1 MSNLNLAFYT
11 YFFGKNDNP
20 SFAIPDIPS
29 LKYKCYYYTN
39 NKTIFEKLK
48 ETEWIG
54 IFIDIE
60 FKDDVYIPNMYGKH
74 LKSMPQEYQELKD
87 YDYLCFFDSKINN
100 LNVNF
105 IEDNIHKYF
114 INDNKALILRLHDYI
129 TTNNVW
135 SEFRLSMYQPRYY
148 NDRYRYLNYI
158 NNQLNNG
165 FKATDDYHCV
175 CGYLIRNM
183 KHTKIIELNSTWYNH
198 IKECGIQDQI
208 SFFFAKQLFKDY
220 IVPIPF
226 DAKLIFKEV

>member
-11 YFFGKNDNP
+11 YFFGKNNN
-20 SFAIPDIPS
+20 SAFTIPDIPS

-48 ETEWIG
+48 ETAWIG
-54 IFIDIE
+54 IFIDKE

-114 INDNKALILRLHDYI
+114 IDDNKALILRLHDFI

-135 SEFRLSMYQPRYY
+135 SEFGLSMYQPRYY

-158 NNQLNNG
+158 INQLNNG

-175 CGYLIRNM
+175 SGYLIRNM

-198 IKECGIQDQI
+198 IKECGIQCQI
-208 SFFFAKQLFKDY
+208 SFFFVKQLFKEY
-220 IVPIPF
+220 IVPI
-226 DAKLIFKEV
+226 DGKLIFKEI

>member
-1 MSNLNLAFYT
+1 MSNLNLGFYT
-11 YFFGKNDNP
+11 YFFGTNDNP
-20 SFAIPDIPS
+20 AFAIPNVPS

-48 ETEWIG
+48 ETEWNG

-60 FKDDVYIPNMYGKH
+60 FKDDVFEPNMYGKH

-87 YDYLCFFDSKINN
+87 YDYLCFFDSKLNN

-105 IEDNIHKYF
+105 IEDNINRCF

-135 SEFRLSMYQPRYY
+135 SEFGLSMYQPRYY

-165 FKATDDYHCV
+165 FKATDDYHCNA
-175 CGYLIRNM
+175 GLLIRNM

>member
-74 LKSMPQEYQELKD
+74 LKNLKIMII
-87 YDYLCFFDSKINN
+87 YVS
-100 LNVNF
+100 
-105 IEDNIHKYF
+105 
-114 INDNKALILRLHDYI
+114 LIA
-129 TTNNVW
+129 N
-135 SEFRLSMYQPRYY
+135 
-148 NDRYRYLNYI
+148 
-158 NNQLNNG
+158 
-165 FKATDDYHCV
+165 
-175 CGYLIRNM
+175 
-183 KHTKIIELNSTWYNH
+183 
-198 IKECGIQDQI
+198 
-208 SFFFAKQLFKDY
+208 
-220 IVPIPF
+220 
-226 DAKLIFKEV
+226 